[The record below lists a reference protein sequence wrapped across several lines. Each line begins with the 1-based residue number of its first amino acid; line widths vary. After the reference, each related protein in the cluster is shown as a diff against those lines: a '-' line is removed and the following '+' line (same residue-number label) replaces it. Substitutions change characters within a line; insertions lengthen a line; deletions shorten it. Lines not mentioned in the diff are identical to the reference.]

1 MQFPK
6 LWGVQMAKAI
16 AKGKPKG
23 AARGKAKLAR
33 PKPTRTKSTR
43 PKGELRRKVGEWLKD
58 NFQAESIYFYRLAG
72 LTMFL
77 VVFGL
82 VMVLSSSSIDSLV
95 ANRDAFYVFS
105 RQSLYALVGFLV
117 MLIISALKLSTI
129 RLSVRLAL
137 LFGFALQLSVP
148 FIGITVNGNTNWIS
162 IFGWTLQP
170 AEFLKVALIMYIA
183 WFVSNREEELED
195 PRRVLLPILLV
206 GAAALGLVMIGRDL
220 GTATIIALI
229 IFGTVAI
236 IGAPLKPLGQV
247 FVLVAIAGVFAATSS
262 PSRMARIT
270 AWLNPGS
277 PTSEAFNWQYEH
289 GTWALAAGG
298 IFGVGLGN
306 SKMKWS
312 WIPEVEN
319 DFIFAVIGEELGLIG
334 ALVVIGIFAL
344 LISSL
349 IGIMNRSESTFS
361 RVMVIGVIVWIVSQ
375 SAVNIA
381 VVLGVLPVL
390 GVPLPLISAGGSSLI
405 ATLGAIGLVL
415 AIEKDNHRNGRRA
428 RQR

>member
-1 MQFPK
+1 
-6 LWGVQMAKAI
+6 MARTL
-16 AKGKPKG
+16 KPKKVSSVLRSQPKR
-23 AARGKAKLAR
+23 AR
-33 PKPTRTKSTR
+33 TRW
-43 PKGELRRKVGEWLKD
+43 ELRSRVSGWLKD
-58 NFQAESIYFYRLAG
+58 SLQAESIYFYRLAG
-72 LTMFL
+72 LTGFL
-77 VVFGL
+77 VAFGL

-105 RQSLYALVGFLV
+105 RQSLYAVIGLTG
-117 MLIISALKLSTI
+117 MLIISSLKLARI
-129 RLSVRLAL
+129 KNLVRAAL
-137 LFGFALQLSVP
+137 LLGFGLQLAVP

-162 IFGWTLQP
+162 IFGFTLQP
-170 AEFLKVALIMYIA
+170 AEFLKVALILYMA
-183 WFVSNREEELED
+183 WFVSNREHELDD
-195 PRRVLLPILLV
+195 PKRVLLPILLV
-206 GAAALGLVMIGRDL
+206 GGAGLALVMIGRDL

-229 IFGTVAI
+229 VFGTVAI
-236 IGAPLKPLGQV
+236 IGAPLKPMAQIFVVVALLGV
-247 FVLVAIAGVFAATSS
+247 WAATSS
-262 PSRMARIT
+262 TSRMARIT

-277 PTSEAFNWQYEH
+277 PSSEAFNWQYEH

-319 DFIFAVIGEELGLIG
+319 DFIFAVIGEELGFLG
-334 ALVVIGIFAL
+334 ALVVIAVIAL
-344 LISSL
+344 LIFSL
-349 IGIMNRSESTFS
+349 IGIMNRSESTFA
-361 RVMVIGVIVWIVSQ
+361 RVLVVGVIVWIVSQ

-415 AIEKDNHRNGRRA
+415 AIERDNHRSVLTNRKR
-428 RQR
+428 

>member
-1 MQFPK
+1 MPK
-6 LWGVQMAKAI
+6 VKDSR
-16 AKGKPKG
+16 KSKVTSSK
-23 AARGKAKLAR
+23 K
-33 PKPTRTKSTR
+33 TKSMR
-43 PKGELRRKVGEWLKD
+43 PKGDRRQRIAEWLRD

-72 LTMFL
+72 LTGFL

-105 RQSLYALVGFLV
+105 RQSLYAVVGLAV
-117 MLIISALKLSTI
+117 MLFISSLKLKVI
-129 RLSVRLAL
+129 QNLVKAAVV
-137 LFGFALQLSVP
+137 FGFALQLSVP

-162 IFGWTLQP
+162 IAGFTLQP

-183 WFVSNREEELED
+183 WFVSNREHELDD
-195 PRRVLLPILLV
+195 PRRVLLPVLV
-206 GAAALGLVMIGRDL
+206 VGGAALALVMLGRDL
-220 GTATIIALI
+220 GTAIIIALI
-229 IFGTVAI
+229 VFGTLAI
-236 IGAPLKPLGQV
+236 AGAPLRPLIQV
-247 FVLVAIAGVFAATSS
+247 FIGVAIAGALAAFSS
-262 PSRMARIT
+262 ASRMARIN
-270 AWLNPGS
+270 AWLNPDAAS
-277 PTSEAFNWQYEH
+277 SDAFNWQYEH

-298 IFGVGLGN
+298 VFGVGLGN

-344 LISSL
+344 LVSSL
-349 IGIMNRSESTFS
+349 IGIMNRSDSSFG
-361 RVMVIGVIVWIVSQ
+361 RIIIIGVIVWIVSQ

-405 ATLGAIGLVL
+405 ATLGAIGIVL
-415 AIEKDNHRNGRRA
+415 AIEKDNHRNGSRSSRR
-428 RQR
+428 

>member
-1 MQFPK
+1 MPK
-6 LWGVQMAKAI
+6 VKDSR
-16 AKGKPKG
+16 KSRVTSSKK
-23 AARGKAKLAR
+23 
-33 PKPTRTKSTR
+33 TKSMR
-43 PKGELRRKVGEWLKD
+43 PKGERRQRVAEWLRD

-72 LTMFL
+72 LTGFL

-105 RQSLYALVGFLV
+105 RQSLYAVVGLAV
-117 MLIISALKLSTI
+117 MLFISSLKLKVI
-129 RLSVRLAL
+129 QNLVKAAVV
-137 LFGFALQLSVP
+137 FGFALQLSVP

-162 IFGWTLQP
+162 IAGFTLQP

-183 WFVSNREEELED
+183 WFVSNREHELDD
-195 PRRVLLPILLV
+195 PRRALLPVLV
-206 GAAALGLVMIGRDL
+206 VGGAALALVMLGRDL
-220 GTATIIALI
+220 GTAIIIALI
-229 IFGTVAI
+229 VFGTLAI
-236 IGAPLKPLGQV
+236 AGAPLRPLIQV
-247 FVLVAIAGVFAATSS
+247 FIGVAIAGALAAFSS
-262 PSRMARIT
+262 ASRMARIN
-270 AWLNPGS
+270 AWLNPDAAS
-277 PTSEAFNWQYEH
+277 SDAFNWQYEH

-298 IFGVGLGN
+298 VFGVGLGN

-344 LISSL
+344 LVSSL
-349 IGIMNRSESTFS
+349 IGIMNRSDSSFG
-361 RVMVIGVIVWIVSQ
+361 RIIIIGVIVWIVAQ

-405 ATLGAIGLVL
+405 ATLGAIGIVL
-415 AIEKDNHRNGRRA
+415 AIEKDNHRNGSRSSRR
-428 RQR
+428 

>member
-1 MQFPK
+1 MPK
-6 LWGVQMAKAI
+6 VKYSRKSKAT
-16 AKGKPKG
+16 ASKKTKPI
-23 AARGKAKLAR
+23 RR
-33 PKPTRTKSTR
+33 
-43 PKGELRRKVGEWLKD
+43 KGERRQRIAEWLRD

-72 LTMFL
+72 LTGFL

-105 RQSLYALVGFLV
+105 RQSLYAVVGLAV
-117 MLIISALKLSTI
+117 MLFISSLKLKVI
-129 RLSVRLAL
+129 QNLVKAAVV
-137 LFGFALQLSVP
+137 FGFALQLSVP

-162 IFGWTLQP
+162 IAGFTLQP
-170 AEFLKVALIMYIA
+170 AEFLKVALIMYMA
-183 WFVSNREEELED
+183 WFVSNRENELDD
-195 PRRVLLPILLV
+195 PRRVLLPVLIV
-206 GAAALGLVMIGRDL
+206 GGAALALVMLGRDL
-220 GTATIIALI
+220 GTAIIIALI
-229 IFGTVAI
+229 VFGTLVI
-236 IGAPLKPLGQV
+236 VGAPLRPLVQV
-247 FVLVAIAGVFAATSS
+247 FVGVAIAGALAAFSS
-262 PSRMARIT
+262 ASRMARIN
-270 AWLNPGS
+270 AWLNPDAS
-277 PTSEAFNWQYEH
+277 SSDAFNWQYEH

-298 IFGVGLGN
+298 VFGVGLGN

-344 LISSL
+344 LVSSL
-349 IGIMNRSESTFS
+349 IGIMNRSDSSFG
-361 RVMVIGVIVWIVSQ
+361 RIIVIGVIVWIVSQ

-405 ATLGAIGLVL
+405 ATLGAIGIVL
-415 AIEKDNHRNGRRA
+415 AIEKDNHRNGARSNRR
-428 RQR
+428 

>member
-1 MQFPK
+1 
-6 LWGVQMAKAI
+6 MARAAV
-16 AKGKPKG
+16 AKKKSPTPRKSTKT
-23 AARGKAKLAR
+23 ASARGNRKARLV
-33 PKPTRTKSTR
+33 SW
-43 PKGELRRKVGEWLKD
+43 LRD
-58 NFQAESIYFYRLAG
+58 NFQAESIHFYRLAG
-72 LTMFL
+72 LTGFL

-105 RQSLYALVGFLV
+105 RQSLYAVIGLTLMLV
-117 MLIISALKLSTI
+117 ISALKLARI
-129 RLSVRLAL
+129 ENLVKAALAL
-137 LFGFALQLSVP
+137 GFGLQLSIP
-148 FIGITVNGNTNWIS
+148 FIGISVNGNTNWIS
-162 IFGWTLQP
+162 IAGFTLQP
-170 AEFLKVALIMYIA
+170 SEFLKVALIMYIA
-183 WFVSNREEELED
+183 WFVSNREHELED
-195 PRRVLLPILLV
+195 PKRVLMPVLLV
-206 GAAALGLVMIGRDL
+206 GGAALGLVMFGRDL

-229 IFGTVAI
+229 VFGTMAI
-236 IGAPLKPLGQV
+236 IGAPLKPLLQV
-247 FVLVAIAGVFAATSS
+247 FAGVAVLAAIATTSS
-262 PSRMARIT
+262 ASRMARIN

-277 PTSEAFNWQYEH
+277 ASAEAFNWQYEH

-319 DFIFAVIGEELGLIG
+319 DFIFAVIGEEHGLLG
-334 ALVVIGIFAL
+334 ALVLIGIFAL

-349 IGIMNRSESTFS
+349 IAIMNRSKSTFS
-361 RVMVIGVIVWIVSQ
+361 RVLVVGVVVWLVSQ

-415 AIEKDNHRNGRRA
+415 AIEKDNHRNGARSRR
-428 RQR
+428 R

>member
-1 MQFPK
+1 
-6 LWGVQMAKAI
+6 MAKKRSPLPKKS
-16 AKGKPKG
+16 AKLTN
-23 AARGKAKLAR
+23 ARGN
-33 PKPTRTKSTR
+33 
-43 PKGELRRKVGEWLKD
+43 RKVRLVNWLKE
-58 NFQAESIYFYRLAG
+58 NFQAESIHFYRLAG
-72 LTMFL
+72 LTGFL

-105 RQSLYALVGFLV
+105 RQSLYAVIGLSLMMV
-117 MLIISALKLSTI
+117 ISALKLARI
-129 RLSVRLAL
+129 QNLVKAAL
-137 LFGFALQLSVP
+137 VLGFGLQLSIP
-148 FIGITVNGNTNWIS
+148 FIGISVNGNTNWIS
-162 IFGWTLQP
+162 IAGFTLQP
-170 AEFLKVALIMYIA
+170 SEFLKVALIMYIA
-183 WFVSNREEELED
+183 WFVNNREHELDD
-195 PRRVLLPILLV
+195 PKRVLMPILIV
-206 GAAALGLVMIGRDL
+206 GAAALALVMYGRDL

-229 IFGTVAI
+229 VFGTVAI
-236 IGAPLKPLGQV
+236 IGAPLRPLLQV
-247 FVLVAIAGVFAATSS
+247 GAGVAVLAAFATTSS
-262 PSRMARIT
+262 ASRMARIT
-270 AWLNPGS
+270 AWLNPGTAS
-277 PTSEAFNWQYEH
+277 SEAFNWQYEH

-334 ALVVIGIFAL
+334 ALVVIGIIAL

-349 IGIMNRSESTFS
+349 ITIMNRSASTFS
-361 RVMVIGVIVWIVSQ
+361 RVLVVGVIVWLVSQ

-415 AIEKDNHRNGRRA
+415 AIEKDNHRNGVRPRG
-428 RQR
+428 R

>member
-1 MQFPK
+1 VPK
-6 LWGVQMAKAI
+6 VKDSR
-16 AKGKPKG
+16 KSRVTSSKK
-23 AARGKAKLAR
+23 
-33 PKPTRTKSTR
+33 TKSMR
-43 PKGELRRKVGEWLKD
+43 PKGERRQRVAEWLRD

-72 LTMFL
+72 LTGFL

-105 RQSLYALVGFLV
+105 RQSLYAVVGLAV
-117 MLIISALKLSTI
+117 MLFISSLKLKVI
-129 RLSVRLAL
+129 QNLVKAAVV
-137 LFGFALQLSVP
+137 FGFALQLSVP

-162 IFGWTLQP
+162 IAGFTLQP

-183 WFVSNREEELED
+183 WFVSNREHELDD
-195 PRRVLLPILLV
+195 PRRVLLPVLV
-206 GAAALGLVMIGRDL
+206 VGGAALALVMLGRDL
-220 GTATIIALI
+220 GTAIIIALI
-229 IFGTVAI
+229 VFGTLAI
-236 IGAPLKPLGQV
+236 AGAPLRPLIQV
-247 FVLVAIAGVFAATSS
+247 FIGVAIAGALAAFSS
-262 PSRMARIT
+262 ASRMARIN
-270 AWLNPGS
+270 AWLNPDAAS
-277 PTSEAFNWQYEH
+277 SDAFNWQYEH

-298 IFGVGLGN
+298 VFGVGLGN

-344 LISSL
+344 LVSSL
-349 IGIMNRSESTFS
+349 IGIMNRSDSSFG
-361 RVMVIGVIVWIVSQ
+361 RIIIIGVIVWIVSQ

-405 ATLGAIGLVL
+405 ATLGAIGIVL
-415 AIEKDNHRNGRRA
+415 AIEKDNHRNGSRSSRR
-428 RQR
+428 

>member
-1 MQFPK
+1 
-6 LWGVQMAKAI
+6 MARTL
-16 AKGKPKG
+16 KPKKVSSVLRSQPKR
-23 AARGKAKLAR
+23 AR
-33 PKPTRTKSTR
+33 TRW
-43 PKGELRRKVGEWLKD
+43 ELRSRVSGWLKD
-58 NFQAESIYFYRLAG
+58 SLQAESIYFYRLAG
-72 LTMFL
+72 LTGFL
-77 VVFGL
+77 VAFGL

-105 RQSLYALVGFLV
+105 RQSLYAVIGLTG
-117 MLIISALKLSTI
+117 MLIISSLKLARI
-129 RLSVRLAL
+129 KNLVRAAL
-137 LFGFALQLSVP
+137 LLGFGLQLAVP

-162 IFGWTLQP
+162 IFGFTLQP
-170 AEFLKVALIMYIA
+170 AEFLKVALILYMA
-183 WFVSNREEELED
+183 WFVSNREHELDD
-195 PRRVLLPILLV
+195 PKRVLLPILLV
-206 GAAALGLVMIGRDL
+206 GGAGLALVMIGRDL

-229 IFGTVAI
+229 VFGTVAI
-236 IGAPLKPLGQV
+236 IGAPLKPMAQIFVVVALLGV
-247 FVLVAIAGVFAATSS
+247 WAATSS
-262 PSRMARIT
+262 TSRMARIT

-277 PTSEAFNWQYEH
+277 PSSEAFNWQYEH

-319 DFIFAVIGEELGLIG
+319 DFIFAGIGEELGFLG
-334 ALVVIGIFAL
+334 ALVVIAVIAL
-344 LISSL
+344 LIFSL
-349 IGIMNRSESTFS
+349 IGIMNRSESTFA
-361 RVMVIGVIVWIVSQ
+361 RVLVVGVIVWIVSQ

-415 AIEKDNHRNGRRA
+415 AIERDNHRSVLTNRKR
-428 RQR
+428 

>member
-1 MQFPK
+1 
-6 LWGVQMAKAI
+6 VARTAMAKRRSPLPKKS
-16 AKGKPKG
+16 AKLTT
-23 AARGKAKLAR
+23 ARGN
-33 PKPTRTKSTR
+33 
-43 PKGELRRKVGEWLKD
+43 RKVRLVNWLKE
-58 NFQAESIYFYRLAG
+58 NFQAESIHFYRLAG
-72 LTMFL
+72 LTGFL

-105 RQSLYALVGFLV
+105 RQSLYAVIGLTLMMV
-117 MLIISALKLSTI
+117 ISALKLARI
-129 RLSVRLAL
+129 QNLVKAAL
-137 LFGFALQLSVP
+137 VLGFGLQLSIP
-148 FIGITVNGNTNWIS
+148 FIGISVNGNTNWIS
-162 IFGWTLQP
+162 IAGFTLQP
-170 AEFLKVALIMYIA
+170 SEFLKVALIMYIA
-183 WFVSNREEELED
+183 WFVNNREHELDD
-195 PRRVLLPILLV
+195 PKRVLMPVLIV
-206 GAAALGLVMIGRDL
+206 GAAALALVMFGRDL

-229 IFGTVAI
+229 VFGTVAI
-236 IGAPLKPLGQV
+236 IGAPLKPLLQV
-247 FVLVAIAGVFAATSS
+247 GAGVAVLAAFATTSS
-262 PSRMARIT
+262 ASRMARIT

-277 PTSEAFNWQYEH
+277 ASSEAFNWQYEH

-298 IFGVGLGN
+298 IIGVGLGN

-334 ALVVIGIFAL
+334 ALVVIGIIAL
-344 LISSL
+344 LIYSL
-349 IGIMNRSESTFS
+349 ITIMNRSASTFS
-361 RVMVIGVIVWIVSQ
+361 RVLIVGVIVWLVSQ

-415 AIEKDNHRNGRRA
+415 AIEKDNHRNGVRPRG
-428 RQR
+428 R